1 MTKLEEKL
9 LAQIRARLEGL
20 DVRAS
25 DKLAALLPA
34 LRKLTEGYA
43 ALGAAAKK
51 TLAGLIPELAGAH
64 RGGGGCAAMSAGQMT
79 AFSALVSVCSGLG
92 SIVTLL
98 VLLAKPVRER
108 LFGMSAIREGQKC
121 MLRADM
127 LATYYKHR
135 EEKTIR
141 QYEYENYLYEY
152 KAYKALRGNSF
163 IDRIAQEIAGWE
175 IVT

>member
-1 MTKLEEKL
+1 
-9 LAQIRARLEGL
+9 
-20 DVRAS
+20 
-25 DKLAALLPA
+25 
-34 LRKLTEGYA
+34 
-43 ALGAAAKK
+43 
-51 TLAGLIPELAGAH
+51 
-64 RGGGGCAAMSAGQMT
+64 MSAGQMT

-92 SIVTLL
+92 SIVT
-98 VLLAKPVRER
+98 
-108 LFGMSAIREGQKC
+108 
-121 MLRADM
+121 

>member
-1 MTKLEEKL
+1 
-9 LAQIRARLEGL
+9 
-20 DVRAS
+20 
-25 DKLAALLPA
+25 
-34 LRKLTEGYA
+34 
-43 ALGAAAKK
+43 
-51 TLAGLIPELAGAH
+51 
-64 RGGGGCAAMSAGQMT
+64 MSAGQMT

-98 VLLAKPVRER
+98 VR